1 MSKSVICARGAM
13 ASLAAVLA
21 LGVTAAGPAS
31 AQDKKPNIVML
42 MTDDIGW
49 GDFGAYS
56 GGGKALGHPTP
67 NIDRVAKEGVTFTSW
82 YGQSSCTAGR
92 ASFITG
98 RIPIRTALSV
108 VVAPGDENGLKKETP
123 TIAEFFKKNGY
134 QTYFSGKWHLGDK
147 PEFYPI
153 EHGFDEMK
161 EFAAYYPGVYSYD
174 DTSPNFHPWFPKY
187 NEPYWKEYQDIVN
200 LDEWEGVAG
209 KPATKVA
216 RITYDYLANFDV
228 RQADSA
234 VAYIKQ
240 HAKDDKPFFMDVNFM
255 KMHNP
260 TNPAPAFRGKSKLGN
275 YSDSMLELDANIGRV
290 MDAIRAEAPN
300 TIVIITADN
309 GAWQDA
315 WPDAG
320 VTPFR
325 GEKGSVFE
333 GAFRTP
339 GIMWA
344 PGKIPAGV
352 VLDQMMS
359 HMDVWP
365 TTAAMVGL
373 TPPPHGEWVGN
384 DGKPIYFD
392 GIDNSAYVTGKSP
405 TSARNSFIY
414 IDGETLGGVRA
425 DIGGDPDNP
434 DLKIAWKYLWT
445 AKDTWLGPEQV
456 LGGIG
461 ALYNLTM
468 DPYEKYDMTFNG
480 AMSYR
485 LASSSPGKYA
495 GQDNGWVL
503 SLIYPPLIE
512 FDKSIIKYPN
522 IRRFP
527 GGASNDLR
535 PNLQDPS
542 NPVPAMD
549 PNNPPRIGG
558 GGG

>member
-1 MSKSVICARGAM
+1 MVGLAITWTSPSYGFDIWNWGKSRKCPSG
-13 ASLAAVLA
+13 
-21 LGVTAAGPAS
+21 TAWSIYP
-31 AQDKKPNIVML
+31 
-42 MTDDIGW
+42 
-49 GDFGAYS
+49 

-98 RIPIRTALSV
+98 RIPIRSALSV

-216 RITYDYLANFDV
+216 RITYDYLATFDV

-275 YSDSMLELDANIGRV
+275 YSEF
-290 MDAIRAEAPN
+290 
-300 TIVIITADN
+300 
-309 GAWQDA
+309 
-315 WPDAG
+315 DAG
-320 VTPFR
+320 T
-325 GEKGSVFE
+325 
-333 GAFRTP
+333 
-339 GIMWA
+339 
-344 PGKIPAGV
+344 
-352 VLDQMMS
+352 
-359 HMDVWP
+359 
-365 TTAAMVGL
+365 
-373 TPPPHGEWVGN
+373 
-384 DGKPIYFD
+384 
-392 GIDNSAYVTGKSP
+392 
-405 TSARNSFIY
+405 
-414 IDGETLGGVRA
+414 
-425 DIGGDPDNP
+425 
-434 DLKIAWKYLWT
+434 
-445 AKDTWLGPEQV
+445 
-456 LGGIG
+456 
-461 ALYNLTM
+461 
-468 DPYEKYDMTFNG
+468 
-480 AMSYR
+480 
-485 LASSSPGKYA
+485 
-495 GQDNGWVL
+495 
-503 SLIYPPLIE
+503 
-512 FDKSIIKYPN
+512 
-522 IRRFP
+522 RR
-527 GGASNDLR
+527 
-535 PNLQDPS
+535 
-542 NPVPAMD
+542 
-549 PNNPPRIGG
+549 
-558 GGG
+558 

>member
-42 MTDDIGW
+42 MTDDMGW
-49 GDFGAYS
+49 SDFGAYS

-216 RITYDYLANFDV
+216 RITYDYLANV
-228 RQADSA
+228 RRAA
-234 VAYIKQ
+234 
-240 HAKDDKPFFMDVNFM
+240 
-255 KMHNP
+255 
-260 TNPAPAFRGKSKLGN
+260 
-275 YSDSMLELDANIGRV
+275 GRF
-290 MDAIRAEAPN
+290 
-300 TIVIITADN
+300 
-309 GAWQDA
+309 G
-315 WPDAG
+315 
-320 VTPFR
+320 
-325 GEKGSVFE
+325 
-333 GAFRTP
+333 
-339 GIMWA
+339 
-344 PGKIPAGV
+344 
-352 VLDQMMS
+352 
-359 HMDVWP
+359 
-365 TTAAMVGL
+365 
-373 TPPPHGEWVGN
+373 
-384 DGKPIYFD
+384 
-392 GIDNSAYVTGKSP
+392 
-405 TSARNSFIY
+405 
-414 IDGETLGGVRA
+414 GGVHQATCQGR
-425 DIGGDPDNP
+425 
-434 DLKIAWKYLWT
+434 
-445 AKDTWLGPEQV
+445 
-456 LGGIG
+456 
-461 ALYNLTM
+461 
-468 DPYEKYDMTFNG
+468 
-480 AMSYR
+480 
-485 LASSSPGKYA
+485 
-495 GQDNGWVL
+495 
-503 SLIYPPLIE
+503 
-512 FDKSIIKYPN
+512 
-522 IRRFP
+522 
-527 GGASNDLR
+527 
-535 PNLQDPS
+535 
-542 NPVPAMD
+542 
-549 PNNPPRIGG
+549 
-558 GGG
+558 